1 MRSLKEI
8 LGINLKYYRN
18 LEGLS
23 QSDYYFKYHLSAKHM
38 ANVELGK
45 VNVTLDFVDKVAKK
59 LNISRLELLT
69 YDKEKVVSKK
79 RVDQK
84 VTN

>member
-1 MRSLKEI
+1 MHSLKEI

-18 LEGLS
+18 LERLS

-59 LNISRLELLT
+59 LNISSLELLT
-69 YDKEKVVSKK
+69 YDKKKVVSKK